1 MSSSSNTTQSSSSL
15 SANGL
20 SLLDQGD
27 QRWEA
32 RPAVWRERTPAFRW
46 PEQLL
51 EAFSQRM
58 SQHGLTVSRPLMLTD
73 RGYALEQL
81 VEAQLVDDE
90 ELQSMSIQLFRHFE
104 DEHPG
109 STSVH

>member
-1 MSSSSNTTQSSSSL
+1 MTASSPPAPPSSL
-15 SANGL
+15 SAAGL

-32 RPAVWRERTPAFRW
+32 RPAAWRERKAAFRW
-46 PEQLL
+46 PEHLL

-58 SQHGLTVSRPLMLTD
+58 SQHGFTVSRPLMLTD
-73 RGYALEQL
+73 RSYALEQL

-109 STSVH
+109 STAVH